1 MFFNHLSSTIITE
14 GFPTIA
20 QSMLQPCR
28 WIAAALLAFASGNI
42 HAAASIHLLGFVD
55 RLCPAAPHCFELSV
69 KPEFHA
75 ILPARIKVR
84 FGADTRIFDP
94 ENYQLTLQQQNIV
107 PGSHLRMLIE
117 AEDGDEANAYR
128 ASFIWI
134 GD

>member
-1 MFFNHLSSTIITE
+1 MVP
-14 GFPTIA
+14 PTG
-20 QSMLQPCR
+20 SLY
-28 WIAAALLAFASGNI
+28 
-42 HAAASIHLLGFVD
+42 
-55 RLCPAAPHCFELSV
+55 CFELLV
-69 KPEFHA
+69 KPAFHA
-75 ILPARIKVR
+75 ISAAKIKVR

-117 AEDGDEANAYR
+117 PDDGGEANAYR

>member
-1 MFFNHLSSTIITE
+1 M
-14 GFPTIA
+14 
-20 QSMLQPCR
+20 
-28 WIAAALLAFASGNI
+28 
-42 HAAASIHLLGFVD
+42 
-55 RLCPAAPHCFELSV
+55 
-69 KPEFHA
+69 
-75 ILPARIKVR
+75 R

-117 AEDGDEANAYR
+117 LDDGGEANAYR